1 MENVLASTIIKKKI
15 DYEYELTNYTE
26 KNIGDLK
33 KTYNYR
39 FNIDV
44 KFNQTIDIELFCDEL
59 RNRGYSL
66 DIYEYYSRDDIYG
79 IKKDTADLFANS
91 SEDSLISL

>member
-1 MENVLASTIIKKKI
+1 MHIGKINKKYYEGYEEYDYVAFKIKPQIDMENVLASTIIKNKI

-33 KTYNYR
+33 NSYNYR

-44 KFNQTIDIELFCDEL
+44 KFNQTIDIELFCNEL
-59 RNRGYSL
+59 RNTWYSL
-66 DIYEYYSRDDIYG
+66 Q
-79 IKKDTADLFANS
+79 
-91 SEDSLISL
+91 